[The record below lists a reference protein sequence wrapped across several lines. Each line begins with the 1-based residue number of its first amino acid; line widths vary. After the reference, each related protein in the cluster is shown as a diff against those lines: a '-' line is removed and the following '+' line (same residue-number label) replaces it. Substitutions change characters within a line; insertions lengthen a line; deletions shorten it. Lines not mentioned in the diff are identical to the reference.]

1 MNQAEN
7 LKFKDNYFDF
17 YTISFGLRNT
27 KNINKSIKEAFRVLK
42 PGGKFLC
49 LEFSKVQNENFNK
62 IYKEYSKLIPKI
74 GDLVVGEKEPYEYLI
89 ESIEKF
95 INQDE
100 LLDCMIKNNFTN
112 CKYRNFNGGIVA
124 IHYGWKV

>member
-1 MNQAEN
+1 M
-7 LKFKDNYFDF
+7 
-17 YTISFGLRNT
+17 
-27 KNINKSIKEAFRVLK
+27 
-42 PGGKFLC
+42 
-49 LEFSKVQNENFNK
+49 QNENFNK
-62 IYKEYSKLIPKI
+62 IYKVYSKLIPEI
-74 GDLVVGEKEPYEYLI
+74 GGLVVGEKEPYEYLI